1 MFPKPGQNQKLSGN
15 YRPISLLSN
24 LGKIYE
30 KVIQARQKEHCSD
43 LQIIPDEYGFRP
55 NHGCVRQLLRVT
67 NLITHGFNNKLYTGG
82 VFLDVR
88 KTFDRMCHNGL
99 IYKLIA
105 NKLPHYLIDI
115 ITLFL
120 RNRTFKFKLNST
132 LSETGHIKAGTPQGS
147 ILSLLLYTV
156 YTADFSCEQPQHKLL
171 LP

>member
-1 MFPKPGQNQKLSGN
+1 MFPKAGQNQKLSGN

-24 LGKIYE
+24 LGKICE
-30 KVIQARQKEHCSD
+30 KVILARQKEHCYD
-43 LQIIPDEYGFRP
+43 LQIIPDEQYGFRP
-55 NHGCVRQLLRVT
+55 NHGCVHQLLRVT

-88 KTFDRMCHNGL
+88 KAFDRMWHNGL

-115 ITLFL
+115 ITLFM
-120 RNRTFKFKLNST
+120 RNRTFKLNCT
-132 LSETGHIKAGTPQGS
+132 LSETGHIKSGTPQGS

-156 YTADFSCEQPQHKLL
+156 YTADFSCEQPHHKLL
-171 LP
+171 RR